1 MDRILRES
9 EVRKILGGISRT
21 TLWEWRRNGVFPQ
34 PLKIGGGLHGW
45 RESVLIEW
53 LDSRPQVGA
62 DGHA

>member
-1 MDRILRES
+1 MDRILRDS

-45 RESVLIEW
+45 RESVILEW
-53 LDSRPQVGA
+53 LDSRPQVG